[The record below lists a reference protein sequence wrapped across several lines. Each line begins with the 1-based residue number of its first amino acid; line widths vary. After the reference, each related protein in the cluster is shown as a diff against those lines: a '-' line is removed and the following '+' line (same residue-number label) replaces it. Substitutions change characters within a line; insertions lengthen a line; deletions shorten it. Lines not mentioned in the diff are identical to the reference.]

1 MLLGLYKSDAK
12 VRKKYHF
19 LSKSTYKNIQLDTK
33 TAEKQINIPFIIYIS
48 LSIFL
53 LHYAELRPKVNKFS
67 VNNYANL
74 LFYYK
79 QKHHIIPIYK

>member
-19 LSKSTYKNIQLDTK
+19 LSKLTYKNRQSDTK

-48 LSIFL
+48 FTLC
-53 LHYAELRPKVNKFS
+53 
-67 VNNYANL
+67 
-74 LFYYK
+74 
-79 QKHHIIPIYK
+79 